1 MFSFS
6 HLINSNADIDIQYS
20 FLFYVVIHINITEKS
35 FSQNKCLIWLKK
47 TRNIS
52 KDEEYISKD
61 EGLWFPKEISPRTVS
76 YLFIVIF

>member
-52 KDEEYISKD
+52 KDE
-61 EGLWFPKEISPRTVS
+61 GLWFPKEISPRTVS